1 MRDFV
6 EDYFGPIIIFL
17 LVAGY
22 LGVCALVII
31 NGSVKTREV
40 ETTED
45 GDYIIC
51 EYNRKGEELSC
62 IKIPHKKHS
71 L

>member
-1 MRDFV
+1 MRYFI

-17 LVAGY
+17 LVVGY
-22 LGVCALVII
+22 LGLCVWFV
-31 NGSVKTREV
+31 NNNSVKTKEI

-62 IKIPHKKHS
+62 SKIPH
-71 L
+71 

>member
-1 MRDFV
+1 MRDFI

-17 LVAGY
+17 LVVGY
-22 LGVCALVII
+22 LGVCAWAII

-62 IKIPHKKHS
+62 SKIPHKKHA